1 MARAV
6 VIGATGHVGGYLVPR
21 LVEAGH
27 QVVAVSRGQA
37 EPYRSHAAWQRVE
50 RRTLDRTALE
60 DKGRFADEIA
70 GLGGDIVIDLICF
83 TPDSA
88 RHLVNALAGRV
99 DHLVHVGTIWTHGH
113 SVAVPT
119 PEEAPKRPFG
129 EYGIKKA
136 AVESYLLSEAAR
148 SALPVTV
155 VHPGHIV
162 GPGWVPLNPAGHF
175 NACVYTTLA
184 RGEPLTLPNLG
195 LETVHHVHAD
205 DVAGVIMAALACRS
219 VSVGESFHAVSGQA
233 LTLRG
238 YAEQLAWWF
247 GHEPRLEFQPYAE
260 WAASQDPI
268 DAAATWDHIS
278 HSPNCSMAKAER
290 LLGFTPRFTSVQA
303 VQESVAWLIDRGRLS
318 T

>member
-175 NACVYTTLA
+175 
-184 RGEPLTLPNLG
+184 
-195 LETVHHVHAD
+195 
-205 DVAGVIMAALACRS
+205 
-219 VSVGESFHAVSGQA
+219 
-233 LTLRG
+233 
-238 YAEQLAWWF
+238 
-247 GHEPRLEFQPYAE
+247 
-260 WAASQDPI
+260 
-268 DAAATWDHIS
+268 
-278 HSPNCSMAKAER
+278 
-290 LLGFTPRFTSVQA
+290 
-303 VQESVAWLIDRGRLS
+303 
-318 T
+318 